1 MRRRRSFL
9 YNEDLDPDA
18 DQGPDFN
25 PRMALAPFIWLQ
37 VQEKPNQNLQRFPD
51 NWEIVLSRTSTAITK
66 SWKNIQTNNLMSIP
80 KYLCNM
86 FVTCFHEFRIYSL
99 DLQ

>member
-9 YNEDLDPDA
+9 YNEDVDPDA

-51 NWEIVLSRTSTAITK
+51 NWEIVLCRTSTAIIRG
-66 SWKNIQTNNLMSIP
+66 WKNIHTNNLMSIP
-80 KYLCNM
+80 KHWM
-86 FVTCFHEFRIYSL
+86 TA
-99 DLQ
+99 